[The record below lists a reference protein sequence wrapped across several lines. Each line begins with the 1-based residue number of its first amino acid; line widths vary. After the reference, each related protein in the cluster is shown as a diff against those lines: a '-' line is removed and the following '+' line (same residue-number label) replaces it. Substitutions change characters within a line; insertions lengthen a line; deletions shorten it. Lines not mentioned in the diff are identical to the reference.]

1 MFLRHSVLTFSSQ
14 AVNFQPTLVSTLG
27 PLRTNMAEPKRRR
40 LQRTYL
46 TPEVKAQMDDL
57 SNHVQTVLHLNKPP
71 TQSQVVNFCLQA
83 LQTKQNLQAHLQ
95 QALRC
100 SEERIKH
107 FLFVQTTL
115 CQSSSVAPTPENEK
129 MMTNVHSSTL
139 NHDNELVATLQEQ
152 LLTQFH
158 LVEIFTQQVVLL
170 KEKERKQ
177 SKKREDYKEKLKEEK
192 HKRLKQENKLE
203 EERKKVEMLQRELK
217 EEQERN
223 GLLEVELEK
232 ERAARERAHRDVE
245 RLFESDDDVGKTIA
259 ATNER
264 LKKQIVELK
273 QKIRSMKEDL
283 QALQHFGKDDPVST
297 RTDKMNALTKLVHAL
312 SQLQDSKETKSFL
325 KNISVTQKVTP
336 LTQLK
341 DRKSQEKR

>member
-1 MFLRHSVLTFSSQ
+1 
-14 AVNFQPTLVSTLG
+14 
-27 PLRTNMAEPKRRR
+27 MAEPKRRR

-192 HKRLKQENKLE
+192 RKRLKQENKLE
-203 EERKKVEMLQRELK
+203 EERKKVEMLQRELRDEKLKEKRRQQKEQEKLEEERQKVEMLQRELK
-217 EEQERN
+217 EEQEKN

-232 ERAARERAHRDVE
+232 ERAARERAHRHVE
-245 RLFESDDDVGKTIA
+245 RLFESDDDVGKTTA

-264 LKKQIVELK
+264 LKKQYRSGGTRARRSELEH
-273 QKIRSMKEDL
+273 SATES
-283 QALQHFGKDDPVST
+283 APH
-297 RTDKMNALTKLVHAL
+297 
-312 SQLQDSKETKSFL
+312 
-325 KNISVTQKVTP
+325 
-336 LTQLK
+336 
-341 DRKSQEKR
+341 